1 MDNALRRVGRAE
13 SASTGISGE
22 LADVGQIS
30 RCVAGQALEYQ
41 DGDLENDKLSY
52 W

>member
-1 MDNALRRVGRAE
+1 MRRTTHFAVG

-22 LADVGQIS
+22 LAVVSQIN
-30 RCVAGQALEYQ
+30 RCVAGQTLEYQ
-41 DGDLENDKLSY
+41 DGNLEIDTLSY